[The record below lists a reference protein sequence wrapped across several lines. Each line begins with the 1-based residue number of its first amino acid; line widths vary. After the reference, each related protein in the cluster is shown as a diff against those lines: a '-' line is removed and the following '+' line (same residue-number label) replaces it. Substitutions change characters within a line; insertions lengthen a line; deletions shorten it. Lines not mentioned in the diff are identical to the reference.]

1 MKKAIPT
8 IIITLLFL
16 AIIGAYAWG
25 VVQLIS
31 QQMSVET
38 LVLPFIILAVF
49 SVVAVLIIVILIK
62 RVKAIKQEEKKDYDE
77 Y

>member
-49 SVVAVLIIVILIK
+49 SVVAVLIIIILIK